1 MRAANEDKLSEFVVV
16 KVSFKDAER
25 AEEHL
30 KTEIVPRV
38 SSAPGFVN
46 GYWLRSE
53 DRTNGLS
60 VILFESEDAA
70 RAASEMA
77 RQAVPT
83 DLVTLDNIEIREVV
97 ASA

>member
-1 MRAANEDKLSEFVVV
+1 MHGVVV

-97 ASA
+97 ARA

>member
-1 MRAANEDKLSEFVVV
+1 MHGVIV
-16 KVSFKDAER
+16 KVNFKDAEQ
-25 AEEHL
+25 AEQRL

-46 GYWLRSE
+46 GYWLRS
-53 DRTNGLS
+53 DDNTNGLS

-83 DLVTLDNIEIREVV
+83 DVVTLESIEIRHVV

>member
-1 MRAANEDKLSEFVVV
+1 MRAANEDKLSEFVVFTDNPHARLG
-16 KVSFKDAER
+16 KHRQGGSYRKGR
-25 AEEHL
+25 AHA
-30 KTEIVPRV
+30 R
-38 SSAPGFVN
+38 
-46 GYWLRSE
+46 RRRQ